1 MATRF
6 TKEESLIACAYLT
19 SFSDGGADAESNFI
33 KNKLMPFYGLD
44 KKVKWNNFLDKWNT
58 MIGSEGRS
66 KIEKACI
73 NTLKKTNYDMRVK
86 ACAGIW
92 AVAYDV
98 DEEWSSEESKLF
110 S

>member
-1 MATRF
+1 
-6 TKEESLIACAYLT
+6 
-19 SFSDGGADAESNFI
+19 
-33 KNKLMPFYGLD
+33 
-44 KKVKWNNFLDKWNT
+44 